1 MCQEHTVARLRP
13 ALGTLVSIEATAPNE
28 ALAERAVAAGFGAIR
43 AIESR
48 LHPTRPGSD
57 LARLNHAGPG
67 RRLPVHPSTATLLRL
82 CRELHRDSCGY
93 FDPALPGRGSVM
105 HWLPA
110 GLGAVIVKRRA
121 CVDLGGIAKGYAV
134 DLAVEAMRRA
144 GAINGLV
151 NAGGD
156 LRVFGA
162 RAWPIWL
169 RSSSGAVSEL
179 LLRDC
184 ALAAS
189 DPAALDRPL
198 EHRGHY
204 AGRKHGARTR
214 FAAVAVLAPSAAVAD
229 ALTKV
234 LMQAAPA
241 RAAAMLAL
249 YHARAAGPSWFLRSA
264 GAEN

>member
-13 ALGTLVSIEATAPNE
+13 ALGTLVSIEATAPSE

-43 AIESR
+43 AVESR

-67 RRLPVHPSTATLLRL
+67 GRLPVHPSTATILRL
-82 CRELHRDSCGY
+82 CRELHRDSCGC

-169 RSSSGAVSEL
+169 RSSSDAASEL

-189 DPAALDRPL
+189 DPAALDRPP
-198 EHRGHY
+198 EHRGYY
-204 AGRKHGARTR
+204 AGRKHGASRQ
-214 FAAVAVLAPSAAVAD
+214 FPAVTVLAPSAAVAD

-249 YHARAAGPSWFLRSA
+249 YHARAAGPSWFLRSP
-264 GAEN
+264 GAKM

>member
-13 ALGTLVSIEATAPNE
+13 ALGTLVSVEARASCD
-28 ALAERAVAAGFGAIR
+28 ALAERAVASGYEAIR
-43 AIESR
+43 AAER
-48 LHPTRPGSD
+48 RFHPTKPGGE
-57 LARLNHAGPG
+57 LARLNRAEPG
-67 RRLPVHPSTATLLRL
+67 RRLPVHPSTVSVLRL
-82 CRELHRDSCGY
+82 CRELHRQSSGR
-93 FDPALPGRGSVM
+93 FEPALPGLGSIM

-110 GLGAVIVKRRA
+110 PGAVIVQRRA
-121 CVDLGGIAKGYAV
+121 CIDLGGIAKGYAV

-144 GAINGLV
+144 GAISGLV

-169 RSSSGAVSEL
+169 RSGPGAAREL
-179 LLRDC
+179 LLQDC

-189 DPAALDRPL
+189 DPAAPDSPP
-198 EHRGHY
+198 EHRGYY
-204 AGRKHGARTR
+204 AGRKHGAGRR
-214 FAAVAVLAPSAAVAD
+214 VAAVAVLAPNAAVAD

-241 RAAAMLAL
+241 RAAAILAH
-249 YHARAAGPSWFLRSA
+249 YHARAAGPSWFVRSP
-264 GAEN
+264 GAKM

>member
-1 MCQEHTVARLRP
+1 MCQEHNVARLRP
-13 ALGTLVSIEATAPNE
+13 ALGTLVSIEARAASE
-28 ALAERAVAAGFGAIR
+28 VLAERAVAAGFGAIR
-43 AIESR
+43 AVESR

-57 LARLNHAGPG
+57 LARLNYAGPG
-67 RRLPVHPSTATLLRL
+67 RRLPVHPSTVGILRL
-82 CRELHRDSCGY
+82 CRNLHRQSSGR
-93 FDPALPGRGSVM
+93 FEPAIPGRGSVM

-110 GLGAVIVKRRA
+110 GPAAVIVRRRA

-144 GAINGLV
+144 GAISGLV

-169 RSSSGAVSEL
+169 RSSSGAASEL

-189 DPAALDRPL
+189 DPAAPDSPP
-198 EHRGHY
+198 EHRGYY

-249 YHARAAGPSWFLRSA
+249 YHARAAGPSWFLRSP
-264 GAEN
+264 GAKM

>member
-13 ALGTLVSIEATAPNE
+13 ALGTLVSIEARATSE
-28 ALAERAVAAGFGAIR
+28 VLAERSVTAGYGAIG
-43 AIESR
+43 AVENR
-48 LHPTRPGSD
+48 LHLTRPASD
-57 LARLNHAGPG
+57 LARLNRAEPG
-67 RRLPVHPSTATLLRL
+67 RRLPVHPTTVAILRL
-82 CRELHRDSCGY
+82 CRELHRESSGR
-93 FDPALPGRGSVM
+93 FEPAIPGRGSVM

-110 GLGAVIVKRRA
+110 GLAAVIVRRRA
-121 CVDLGGIAKGYAV
+121 CVDLGGIAKGFAV
-134 DLAVEAMRRA
+134 DLAIEAMRRA
-144 GAINGLV
+144 GAASGLV

-169 RSSSGAVSEL
+169 RSSSGAAREL

-189 DPAALDRPL
+189 DPNEPDSPP
-198 EHRGHY
+198 EHRGYY

-229 ALTKV
+229 ALTKA

-241 RAAAMLAL
+241 RAATLLAL

-264 GAEN
+264 GAEI